1 MLRLTAVFSHRA
13 VQDLINV
20 QPGCPWQVCHGR
32 TSAGMQTDREGKEE
46 RVERQVEEEG
56 GQERRGEGKEGGEIR
71 AAHCFSITLWVLP
84 APGFP
89 NKFLIAVTFY
99 FSPGWCEVTALFVML
114 IMSSKPRAAARHHE
128 GW

>member
-1 MLRLTAVFSHRA
+1 MPQQDISRDANRL
-13 VQDLINV
+13 
-20 QPGCPWQVCHGR
+20 GR
-32 TSAGMQTDREGKEE
+32 KRREGREMS
-46 RVERQVEEEG
+46 G
-56 GQERRGEGKEGGEIR
+56 RRGRAGDEGKEGREIR

-89 NKFLIAVTFY
+89 NKFLIAGTFY

-114 IMSSKPRAAARHHE
+114 IMSSKPRAAARPHE